1 MQKREIGLE
10 KKLKRLRN
18 IIIVLAVLCFLL
30 AEGLLVINLHRN
42 TKIKSIEQRIKT
54 LEAIYEK

>member
-1 MQKREIGLE
+1 MHEMEIVLE

-30 AEGLLVINLHRN
+30 AEGLLVINLQRN
-42 TKIKSIEQRIKT
+42 TKIKAIEQRIKI